1 MSTSTSIT
9 PGKEKDIF
17 LGGYNKKICMFT
29 HNNYCSSECAL
40 YDERTKTC
48 IIRSVFEKIDAY
60 LDIQVAKEIE
70 IIRTYGSYNLLFY
83 FFF

>member
-9 PGKEKDIF
+9 PGKDIAKDIF

-40 YDERTKTC
+40 YDEKAKVC

-70 IIRTYGSYNLLFY
+70 M
-83 FFF
+83 